1 MTQAQIH
8 HLQRDKARAS
18 AILARAIDSLI
29 QSQGASN
36 SATNTTTSKPR
47 AYKYG

>member
-29 QSQGASN
+29 QSHSIIN
-36 SATNTTTSKPR
+36 NTSTKPR